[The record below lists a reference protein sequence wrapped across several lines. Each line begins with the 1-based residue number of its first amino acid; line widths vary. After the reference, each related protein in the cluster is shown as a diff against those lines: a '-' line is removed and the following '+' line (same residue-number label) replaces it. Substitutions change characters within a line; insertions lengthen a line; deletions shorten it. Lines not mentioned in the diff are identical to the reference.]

1 MKKSKK
7 KVASTMDERA
17 QLISGE
23 SAARGYWVAMLGMFV
38 TIMVAS
44 KTHSLELAQSLLFI
58 TFFGSMCVVVVH
70 SVSRNGHPWLLDK
83 KIEKRVFVFSWVML
97 LGGAFVSLMY
107 LLILVQSFRLG
118 KNPMASVTSL
128 TMSLTVCYE
137 GWVIINR
144 IKKNRLEELE
154 DLKMKSARVAKDL
167 TQQGL
172 ADAIGVSRQ
181 TISAI
186 EKGDYNPTINLCI
199 AICKTLDKT
208 LDQLFWESED

>member
-1 MKKSKK
+1 MKKSQK

-23 SAARGYWVAMLGMFV
+23 SSARGYWIAMLGIFV

-44 KTHSLELAQSLLFI
+44 KTHSIELVQSLLII
-58 TFFGSMCVVVVH
+58 TFFGSMCLVLVH

-107 LLILVQSFRLG
+107 LLILVQSFILG

-128 TMSLTVCYE
+128 TMSLTVCYD
-137 GWVIINR
+137 GWVIIKR

-154 DLKMKSARVAKDL
+154 D
-167 TQQGL
+167 
-172 ADAIGVSRQ
+172 
-181 TISAI
+181 
-186 EKGDYNPTINLCI
+186 E
-199 AICKTLDKT
+199 
-208 LDQLFWESED
+208 E

>member
-23 SAARGYWVAMLGMFV
+23 SSARGYWVAMLGIFV

-44 KTHSLELAQSLLFI
+44 KTHSVELVQSLLII
-58 TFFGSMCVVVVH
+58 TFFGSMCLVLVH

-83 KIEKRVFVFSWVML
+83 KLEKKMLRLSWVIL
-97 LGGAFVSLMY
+97 LFGIVMSLIG
-107 LLILVQSFRLG
+107 LLSLVQSFRMG
-118 KNPMASVTSL
+118 KNLMSSVAFSTL
-128 TMSLTVCYE
+128 GLVLICE

-154 DLKMKSARVAKDL
+154 D
-167 TQQGL
+167 
-172 ADAIGVSRQ
+172 
-181 TISAI
+181 
-186 EKGDYNPTINLCI
+186 E
-199 AICKTLDKT
+199 
-208 LDQLFWESED
+208 E

>member
-23 SAARGYWVAMLGMFV
+23 SSARGYWIAMLGMFV

-44 KTHSLELAQSLLFI
+44 KTHSVELVQSLLII
-58 TFFGSMCVVVVH
+58 TFFGSMCLVLVH

-83 KIEKRVFVFSWVML
+83 KLEKKVLIFSWVML
-97 LGGAFVSLMY
+97 LGGAFVSL
-107 LLILVQSFRLG
+107 LILVQSFRLG
-118 KNPMASVTSL
+118 KNLMASVASL

-137 GWVIINR
+137 GWIFIKR

-154 DLKMKSARVAKDL
+154 D
-167 TQQGL
+167 
-172 ADAIGVSRQ
+172 
-181 TISAI
+181 
-186 EKGDYNPTINLCI
+186 E
-199 AICKTLDKT
+199 
-208 LDQLFWESED
+208 E

>member
-7 KVASTMDERA
+7 KVVSTMDERA
-17 QLISGE
+17 RLISAE
-23 SAARGYWVAMLGMFV
+23 SAAIAYWVAMLGIFV
-38 TIMVAS
+38 TILVTA
-44 KTHSLELAQSLLFI
+44 KTHSLELAQSLLYI

-154 DLKMKSARVAKDL
+154 D
-167 TQQGL
+167 
-172 ADAIGVSRQ
+172 
-181 TISAI
+181 
-186 EKGDYNPTINLCI
+186 E
-199 AICKTLDKT
+199 
-208 LDQLFWESED
+208 E

>member
-1 MKKSKK
+1 
-7 KVASTMDERA
+7 MDERA

-23 SAARGYWVAMLGMFV
+23 SSARGYWIAMLGMFV

-154 DLKMKSARVAKDL
+154 D
-167 TQQGL
+167 
-172 ADAIGVSRQ
+172 
-181 TISAI
+181 
-186 EKGDYNPTINLCI
+186 E
-199 AICKTLDKT
+199 
-208 LDQLFWESED
+208 E

>member
-44 KTHSLELAQSLLFI
+44 KTHSVELAQSLLFI

-83 KIEKRVFVFSWVML
+83 KIEKKVLIFSWVML

-154 DLKMKSARVAKDL
+154 D
-167 TQQGL
+167 
-172 ADAIGVSRQ
+172 
-181 TISAI
+181 
-186 EKGDYNPTINLCI
+186 E
-199 AICKTLDKT
+199 
-208 LDQLFWESED
+208 E

>member
-17 QLISGE
+17 RLISAE
-23 SAARGYWVAMLGMFV
+23 SAAIAYWVAMLGLFV
-38 TIMVAS
+38 TILVTA
-44 KTHSLELAQSLLFI
+44 KTHSLELAQSLLII

-97 LGGAFVSLMY
+97 LGGAFISLMY
-107 LLILVQSFRLG
+107 LLILVQSFILG

-128 TMSLTVCYE
+128 TMSLTVCYD
-137 GWVIINR
+137 GWVIIKR

-154 DLKMKSARVAKDL
+154 D
-167 TQQGL
+167 
-172 ADAIGVSRQ
+172 
-181 TISAI
+181 
-186 EKGDYNPTINLCI
+186 E
-199 AICKTLDKT
+199 
-208 LDQLFWESED
+208 E

>member
-1 MKKSKK
+1 
-7 KVASTMDERA
+7 MDERA

-118 KNPMASVTSL
+118 KNLMGSVTALTSSL
-128 TMSLTVCYE
+128 IVCYE
-137 GWVIINR
+137 GWAIIKR
-144 IKKNRLEELE
+144 IRKNRLEELE
-154 DLKMKSARVAKDL
+154 D
-167 TQQGL
+167 
-172 ADAIGVSRQ
+172 
-181 TISAI
+181 
-186 EKGDYNPTINLCI
+186 E
-199 AICKTLDKT
+199 
-208 LDQLFWESED
+208 E

>member
-44 KTHSLELAQSLLFI
+44 KTHSLELAQSLLFN

-154 DLKMKSARVAKDL
+154 D
-167 TQQGL
+167 
-172 ADAIGVSRQ
+172 
-181 TISAI
+181 
-186 EKGDYNPTINLCI
+186 E
-199 AICKTLDKT
+199 
-208 LDQLFWESED
+208 E

>member
-17 QLISGE
+17 RLISAE
-23 SAARGYWVAMLGMFV
+23 SAAGGYWVAMLGLFV
-38 TIMVAS
+38 TILVTA
-44 KTHSLELAQSLLFI
+44 KTHSLELAQSLLYI

-70 SVSRNGHPWLLDK
+70 SVSRNGHPWLLNK
-83 KIEKRVFVFSWVML
+83 KIEKRVFIFSWVML

-154 DLKMKSARVAKDL
+154 D
-167 TQQGL
+167 
-172 ADAIGVSRQ
+172 
-181 TISAI
+181 
-186 EKGDYNPTINLCI
+186 E
-199 AICKTLDKT
+199 
-208 LDQLFWESED
+208 E